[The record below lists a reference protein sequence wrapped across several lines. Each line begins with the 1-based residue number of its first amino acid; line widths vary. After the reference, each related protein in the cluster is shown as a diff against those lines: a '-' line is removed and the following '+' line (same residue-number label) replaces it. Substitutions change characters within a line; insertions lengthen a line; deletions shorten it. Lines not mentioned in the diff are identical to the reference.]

1 MVLAALGCGA
11 AMLLQLPKREDPKEP
26 VPRVDHGEEMSI
38 REQMK
43 TLQAS
48 NDEILALLKADRTH
62 TGEID
67 P

>member
-1 MVLAALGCGA
+1 
-11 AMLLQLPKREDPKEP
+11 
-26 VPRVDHGEEMSI
+26 MSI